1 MSDVDTIPSA
11 TIEKAPLFSVKNKK
25 AFRKRK
31 RGKRTYDAFICIS
44 KRSAVLVNET
54 MKHHTVIM
62 LDGAEDEKESDDEGK
77 VDLSIIK
84 EIREEQKVGL
94 YDY

>member
-1 MSDVDTIPSA
+1 MTLLSA
-11 TIEKAPLFSVKNKK
+11 LASAPPF
-25 AFRKRK
+25 
-31 RGKRTYDAFICIS
+31 
-44 KRSAVLVNET
+44 
-54 MKHHTVIM
+54 
-62 LDGAEDEKESDDEGK
+62 DGAEDEKESDDEGK